1 MEYLKEEI
9 KMRKTI
15 KIIGYIFFIALIVA
29 SCNDHKD
36 KYHSVQE
43 RIDAESRDYHGT
55 SISSDAFINEVKTI
69 EITEG
74 DHTFLIPERK
84 SQIKSYSC
92 SECHTGSL
100 KDLEDNRSGKK
111 AHWDIKMKHANEKTM
126 NCATCHNGEDMD
138 NLKTLTDT
146 KVDFNNSYLVCSQCH
161 TKEFKDWKGGAHGKR
176 IASWAPPRLSNTC
189 VNCHNPHDPHF
200 ESRFPV
206 RFNTEYEN
214 ERK

>member
-1 MEYLKEEI
+1 MEHLKEEI

-15 KIIGYIFFIALIVA
+15 KIIGYIFFIALIA
-29 SCNDHKD
+29 TSCNDYKD

-43 RIDAESRDYHGT
+43 RIDAESKDYHGT
-55 SISSDAFINEVKTI
+55 PISSDAFINEVKTI

-161 TKEFKDWKGGAHGKR
+161 TKEFKDWKGGAHGKK

-200 ESRFPV
+200 ESRLPV